1 MSESEGEGGLSR
13 RKFVTAMMAVLG
25 GTMAAVVGLP
35 AVGYL
40 VAPAL
45 KRTTTDEWV
54 PLGPVEN
61 IPLDTPTLFS
71 FTRTRRVGWETLAN
85 SYGLYVVRSA
95 DGNILVLSNVCTH
108 LACRVNWK
116 DDLGQYACPCHD
128 GFFAEDGAV
137 ISGPPPKP
145 LARFETKV
153 EDGVLYVH
161 LVEA

>member
-1 MSESEGEGGLSR
+1 MSDSEGEGGLSR
-13 RKFVTAMMAVLG
+13 RKFVTGMMAVLG

-45 KRTTTDEWV
+45 KRSITDEWV

-61 IPLDTPTLFS
+61 IPLDTPTLFN

-95 DGNILVLSNVCTH
+95 DGDIVVLSNVCTH
-108 LACRVNWK
+108 LACRVSWK